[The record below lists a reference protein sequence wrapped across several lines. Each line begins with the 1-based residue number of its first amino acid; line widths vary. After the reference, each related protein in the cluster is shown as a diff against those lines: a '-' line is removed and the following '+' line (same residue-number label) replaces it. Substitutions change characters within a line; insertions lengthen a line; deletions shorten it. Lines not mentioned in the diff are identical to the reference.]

1 MNNALFK
8 FERPKNEPVRSYA
21 PGSEDKAALKKE
33 LERQK
38 SQRIEIPLIIG
49 GKEIKTGD
57 TGQVVMPHDHQHVLA
72 DYHKAGDKEVQM
84 AIDAAMEAKKEWA
97 ETPWVERASVI
108 MRIAELLTTKYRF
121 LMNAATMLGQGKTP
135 HQAEIEGVCETADF
149 LRFNSYFAG
158 QIYEDQPLS
167 PEGIINRTE
176 YRPLEGFVFAV
187 TPFNF
192 TAIASN
198 LNIAPALMGNTTV
211 WKPSST
217 SLLSNYYL
225 MQLYKEAGLPDGVVN
240 FIPGRG
246 SVVGKNVLE
255 SKHLA
260 GLHFTGSKPTFDHL
274 WKSIGD
280 NLENYKV
287 YPRIV
292 GETGGKDFI
301 MAHKTAKAEEVSTA
315 IIRAAFE
322 YQGQKCSAASRA
334 YIPKS
339 MWPELKDRLEK
350 TINEEVKMGDV
361 TNFENFMGAV
371 IDENSFDNVASY
383 IDQAKKDKDAEVII
397 GGGHDKSKG
406 YFIEPTVIQAK
417 DPKYVTMQEELFAPV
432 ITIYVYEDEKY
443 EETLELLDD
452 TSIFALT
459 GAVFARDRDAI
470 IKAENMLRH
479 SAGNFYINDKPTGS
493 IVGNQ
498 PFGGARLS
506 GTNDKAGSYL
516 NLTRW
521 VSQRAIKELLS
532 SPTDFKYP
540 YMGEK

>member
-8 FERPKNEPVRSYA
+8 FERPKNEPVNSYA

-33 LERQK
+33 LERQS

-49 GKEIKTGD
+49 GKEVKTGD
-57 TGQVVMPHDHQHVLA
+57 MGKVVKPHDHQHVLA
-72 DYHKAGDKEVQM
+72 DYHKAGEKEVQM

-97 ETPWVERASVI
+97 ETYWVERASVV
-108 MRIAELLTTKYRF
+108 MRMAELLTTKYRF
-121 LMNAATMLGQGKTP
+121 LINASTMLGQGKTP
-135 HQAEIEGVCETADF
+135 HQAEIEGVCEAADF

-211 WKPSST
+211 WKPSTT

-246 SVVGKNVLE
+246 SVIGKNVLKSE
-255 SKHLA
+255 HFA

-292 GETGGKDFI
+292 GETGGKNFI
-301 MAHKTAKAEEVSTA
+301 IAHKTAKVDEVSTA

-339 MWPELKDRLEK
+339 MWPDLKDKLEK

-361 TNFENFMGAV
+361 ANFENFMGAV
-371 IDENSFDNVASY
+371 IDENSFDNVAAY
-383 IDQAKKDKDAEVII
+383 IEQAKKDKDAEVII
-397 GGGHDKSKG
+397 GGGYDKSKG

-432 ITIYVYEDEKY
+432 ITVYVYEDEKY

-452 TSIFALT
+452 TSIYALT
-459 GAVFARDRDAI
+459 GAVFARDREAI
-470 IKAENMLRH
+470 ITAENMLRQ

-532 SPTDFKYP
+532 SPMDFKYP